1 MLTFGDKIKKM
12 IDTIYFWILF
22 VFVCIIAIAP
32 ATIFY
37 IAFFNDEN
45 NDAGAASYL
54 MPLSAL
60 LLGLIPVVGGNVL
73 PVDILNLSFWIAGG
87 IIGAT
92 LFLIFIF
99 HVKRNSH
106 YLFSTLLTFGILGTL
121 WFTHTNMRLKHDLP
135 YYGNFSFAI
144 PESLYSIWL
153 PLAVILAFFAL
164 MLRRKEINYVEVPK
178 DTKQTRTVNIENSF
192 GNVLMRK
199 SIEELTER
207 LAEQNESIESHLQYL
222 MFELNQFK
230 NSSKEGNSNDTY
242 TNNDKNVYEHLQLLS
257 SKIDSLLDNEEIKS
271 PVNNPS
277 HSNIML
283 VRELTHFIATPLA
296 NIEANLDLLKTYFSS
311 RKIDKNLSN
320 YLERMKTG
328 VTISKGILETYR
340 EIFLCSKRDDKCG
353 LRELIL
359 NSFELYK
366 ERENKNLKL
375 NTNIQDTYHS
385 YSNYFIMSL
394 ILPIL
399 SNAVTASHEKS
410 TVELIESKGVIR
422 ISNTY
427 VDEIDIDCLETD
439 GFSSKPDHYG
449 LGLYTVRHLLS
460 TRRLGKLKCYKQGN
474 RIYFEIPIK

>member
-1 MLTFGDKIKKM
+1 M

-230 NSSKEGNSNDTY
+230 SSSKEGNSNDTY
-242 TNNDKNVYEHLQLLS
+242 TNNDKNVYEHLQQLS

-328 VTISKGILETYR
+328 VTTGHRT
-340 EIFLCSKRDDKCG
+340 KRICVG
-353 LRELIL
+353 R
-359 NSFELYK
+359 
-366 ERENKNLKL
+366 LKML
-375 NTNIQDTYHS
+375 
-385 YSNYFIMSL
+385 
-394 ILPIL
+394 
-399 SNAVTASHEKS
+399 
-410 TVELIESKGVIR
+410 
-422 ISNTY
+422 
-427 VDEIDIDCLETD
+427 
-439 GFSSKPDHYG
+439 
-449 LGLYTVRHLLS
+449 
-460 TRRLGKLKCYKQGN
+460 
-474 RIYFEIPIK
+474 